1 MKKKRGGIILFSLI
15 LICVFFCTV
24 NAKSKVKETNA
35 MVQDKDFYILEIK
48 PDSLLFQKMKGKSY
62 KADCTVPLSDL
73 RYVHVLHTDFDGN
86 TKAGELVVNKYI
98 AQDVLEIF
106 KELYDAKYPIEKIRL
121 VDDYNADDELSMADN
136 NSSAFNYRCISYSK
150 TVSKHGLGLAVDIN
164 TLYNPYV
171 KTVNGKLSVEPANA
185 TAYVDR
191 TKNFE
196 HKIDKKDLAYQVFL
210 KHGFEWGGSW
220 KNSKD
225 YQHFEIPDKTV
236 KKLYP
241 KN

>member
-1 MKKKRGGIILFSLI
+1 MKKIVGKIIFFTLAL
-15 LICVFFCTV
+15 LCVFSYPV
-24 NAKSKVKETNA
+24 NTKAKVKESNV
-35 MVQDKDFYILEIK
+35 MEQDKDFYILEIK
-48 PDSLLFQKMKGKSY
+48 PDSALFQKMKGKSY
-62 KADCTVPLSDL
+62 KADCTLPLSDL
-73 RYVHVLHTDFDGN
+73 RYVHVLYTDFEGN
-86 TKAGELVVNKYI
+86 TSEGELVVNKYI

-106 KELYDAKYPIEKIRL
+106 RELYDAKYPIEKIRL

-191 TKNFE
+191 TKNFK

-220 KNSKD
+220 KKSKD

-236 KKLYP
+236 NKLYP
-241 KN
+241 NN